1 MIPDAL
7 ALAVLVF
14 AVLGLLGW
22 YLSWTATR
30 LDRLHARVEG
40 ARAALDAQLVRRAT
54 ATLELAGSGLLD
66 PASSV
71 ILADAAHS
79 ASVADDEARELA
91 ESDLSRSLRAALD
104 EDAVG
109 SVREQP
115 GGSEAVRD
123 LAAATMRVQLARR
136 FHNEAVRATGV
147 VRRKRVVRW
156 LRLAGHAPLPVTF
169 EIDDDPPPALEA
181 SH

>member
-1 MIPDAL
+1 MPDAL
-7 ALAVLVF
+7 ATGLLVLALLV
-14 AVLGLLGW
+14 LLGW

-54 ATLELAGSGLLD
+54 ATLELAASGLLD

-79 ASVADDEARELA
+79 ASVATDESRELA
-91 ESDLSRSLRAALD
+91 ESDLSRSLRAALGA
-104 EDAVG
+104 DAVEAL
-109 SVREQP
+109 REEP

-147 VRRKRVVRW
+147 VRGKRVVRW
-156 LRLAGHAPLPVTF
+156 LRLAGHAALPVTF
-169 EIDDDPPPALEA
+169 EMDDDPPPALA
-181 SH
+181 G

>member
-1 MIPDAL
+1 MPDAV
-7 ALAVLVF
+7 ALVVLVV
-14 AVLGLLGW
+14 ALLGLLGW

-71 ILADAAHS
+71 ILADAAHA
-79 ASVADDEARELA
+79 ASVADDERRELA
-91 ESDLSRSLRAALD
+91 ESDLSRSLRAAL
-104 EDAVG
+104 EADAVAALHD
-109 SVREQP
+109 EP
-115 GGSEAVRD
+115 GGPEAVRD

-156 LRLAGHAPLPVTF
+156 LRLAGHAPMPMTF
-169 EIDDDPPPALEA
+169 EMDDDPPPALA
-181 SH
+181 A